1 MISGFLFFRLRMQM
15 LLRRGGKWSFPY
27 WVLAGL
33 CDFSCIFAFCSLFLY
48 LLFLVV
54 VFFSD
59 CLSFYSFDFLSL
71 EMILP
76 ILGGGWIMRLLNLIF
91 TKLPPDPGCWR
102 VGNWQI
108 LPDGS
113 FCRCR
118 NLILSIP
125 TRISPHRPEDM
136 EIHNSGLKLHG
147 FGVLMQYLSLATRW

>member
-1 MISGFLFFRLRMQM
+1 MILLILR
-15 LLRRGGKWSFPY
+15 
-27 WVLAGL
+27 AGWNTQFNL
-33 CDFSCIFAFCSLFLY
+33 YFC
-48 LLFLVV
+48 LLFLCTFLV
-54 VFFSD
+54 VFLFG
-59 CLSFYSFDFLSL
+59 CLSFVLFFCLFVCGSDPPHVGWWLNYAIVEFD
-71 EMILP
+71 
-76 ILGGGWIMRLLNLIF
+76 F

-147 FGVLMQYLSLATRW
+147 FGVLMQYLSLATR